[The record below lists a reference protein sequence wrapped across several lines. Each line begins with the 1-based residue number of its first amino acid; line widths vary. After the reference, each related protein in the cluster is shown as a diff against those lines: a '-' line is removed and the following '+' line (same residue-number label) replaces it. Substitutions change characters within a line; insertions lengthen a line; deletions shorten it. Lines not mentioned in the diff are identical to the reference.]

1 MEAQIIAV
9 GSELLTPARID
20 TNSLYLTERLARRGI
35 DVVRKVVVGDDQRR
49 IAREIRTAR
58 DNSQVVIV
66 TGGLGPTLDDLSREG
81 AAEALGRDMHFEPKI
96 LGWIEERFRRYGRKP
111 SENNKRQAYVIDGAE
126 ILENPN
132 GTAPGLYFEDES
144 GALMLLPGPP
154 RELKPLFEAEC
165 EPRLGRLPSPYSYHT
180 HSLRITGLG
189 ESDVD
194 QRIGPIY
201 EAEERAST
209 TILSKPGDIQLHV
222 RGRADT
228 VEEARLIAEAVAAK
242 VTEELGSHVYVQED
256 VGLETVV
263 GRLLVERGLR
273 LSLAESCTGG
283 LLAERMSRAPGSS
296 EYLFGSF
303 VTYDAEAKTAWLGVQ
318 RETLEKFGAVSEECA
333 REMAERARD
342 AAGGPGRAVGISIT
356 GFAGPGGGTEQSPVG
371 TIYIG
376 IADDAE
382 THVVSRQFGG
392 DRERNRSVAATTA
405 LDLLRRRLSAS

>member
-20 TNSLYLTERLARRGI
+20 TNSLYLTERLGRRGI

-81 AAEALGRDMHFEPKI
+81 AAEALGREMHFEPKI
-96 LGWIEERFRRYGRKP
+96 LGWIEERFKRYGRTP

-154 RELKPLFEAEC
+154 RELKPLFEVEC
-165 EPRLGRLPSPYSYHT
+165 EPRLDRLPSPYSYHT

-201 EAEERAST
+201 EAEKRAST

-228 VEEARLIAEAVAAK
+228 VEEARSIAEAVAAK

-303 VTYDAEAKTAWLGVQ
+303 VTYDAAAKTAWLGVR
-318 RETLEKFGAVSEECA
+318 RETIDEFGAVSEECA
-333 REMAERARD
+333 GEMAERARD
-342 AAGGPGRAVGISIT
+342 AAGGPGRAVGVSIT
-356 GFAGPGGGTEQSPVG
+356 GFAGPGGGTDEAPVG
-371 TIYIG
+371 TIFIG

-382 THVVSRQFGG
+382 TRVVRRQFGG
-392 DRERNRSVAATTA
+392 DRERNRSMASTTA